1 MEMTDMKNILE
12 YTEDLLLVGLSPELA
27 VNMTI
32 KYFGLSEQLAADL
45 KAFYGVTYAAQA
57 YTH

>member
-1 MEMTDMKNILE
+1 MKSILE

-32 KYFGLSEQLAADL
+32 KYFGLSEQLASDL
-45 KAFYGVTYAAQA
+45 KAFYGVTYVAQA